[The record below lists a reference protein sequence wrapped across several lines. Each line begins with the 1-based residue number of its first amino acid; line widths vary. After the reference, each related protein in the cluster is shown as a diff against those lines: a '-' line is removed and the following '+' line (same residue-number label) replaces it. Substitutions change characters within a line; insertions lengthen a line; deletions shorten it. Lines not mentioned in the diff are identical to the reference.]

1 VPTRTWRRDARILL
15 LTTLPFALVV
25 GGLML
30 AAQSP
35 WVGGWE
41 PLTLVIYAVGVAA
54 LWAAMVVCYLV
65 WIVIREGWQ
74 ASSLPAA
81 VLLVLIAAGAGA
93 WGFSA
98 WAEER
103 ACQRAFAF
111 YGDLPALTA
120 DARRTAIREAGRMV
134 TRPSICG
141 VQGLTD
147 TLLPHTASA
156 TGEHGLS
163 DEERW
168 GLLAE
173 LLDAGLPPEQ
183 HLLFMFGA
191 YRPDPEA
198 VRLLLARRAWLNAR
212 NPDDWPVIPDGTL
225 RDVLDR
231 AGSCNGPPPDSEE
244 ERHRAVARVILES
257 GGVEA
262 ATLPVPTRERL
273 ACLGLTAE

>member
-1 VPTRTWRRDARILL
+1 MPTRTWRRDARILL

-120 DARRTAIREAGRMV
+120 GRRASPPIPP
-134 TRPSICG
+134 RPGPHGGPASICG
-141 VQGLTD
+141 DPGPRPTPCAAHRLGKPGGT
-147 TLLPHTASA
+147 
-156 TGEHGLS
+156 GLS
-163 DEERW
+163 DEER
-168 GLLAE
+168 GGP
-173 LLDAGLPPEQ
+173 AGPSCWTRDCRRSSICCSCWVPT
-183 HLLFMFGA
+183 G
-191 YRPDPEA
+191 PDRKRS
-198 VRLLLARRAWLNAR
+198 RLLGSSAPPAWLNAR
-212 NPDDWPVIPDGTL
+212 NPEIDWGPIPDG
-225 RDVLDR
+225 RFGRGLDR
-231 AGSCNGPPPDSEE
+231 AG
-244 ERHRAVARVILES
+244 ILQRRRRP
-257 GGVEA
+257 
-262 ATLPVPTRERL
+262 LLRR
-273 ACLGLTAE
+273 